1 MCSLDESATIDKYDG
16 IFVYGEKLCEVTL
29 SGLIPTCRDVRRPPK
44 PLFVKLLAGTVVG
57 ETR

>member
-16 IFVYGEKLCEVTL
+16 IFIYGEKLCEVTL
-29 SGLIPTCRDVRRPPK
+29 SDLIPTCRDVRR